1 MDTNIAHHL
10 SENSY
15 HYPVGSLIYARGREW
30 IVQPDSTNELLIV
43 KPIGGSD
50 EEITGILTALEEIR
64 PASFKLPEPSQMGD
78 YLSCKLLREALRLG
92 FRNSAGPFRS
102 FGRLAVEPRP
112 YQLVPLIM
120 ALKLNPVR
128 LLIADD
134 VGVGKTIEACLI
146 ARELLDR
153 GEISRFCVLCPPHL
167 AEQWQ
172 MELSTK
178 FNLEAEL
185 VLSNTIKK
193 LENRCKSSESVFETF
208 PYTVVS
214 IDYIKSDS
222 HKAEFLRTAPELII
236 VDEAHTASSDPLI
249 SSRKHQRYELVKKL
263 SEDLNRHLIFVT
275 ATPHSGNEQA
285 FKSLLAML
293 NKEIEYFPLD
303 FTAPQNE
310 KYRKVIAQHFIQ
322 RRRDDIK
329 NYLAEITVFPE
340 SISEDQCYEL
350 SEPYKKL
357 FDKALNY
364 AREMVKD
371 ENVDQFHRRVRWW
384 SALSLLRALASS
396 PAAAK
401 NTMLNRSPLSQLEE
415 DVNAADEIALRTI
428 LDTMDFDATEATD
441 ILPGSDISENTDD
454 SSHRKL
460 LQMAKEAESLFGDND
475 YKLLCI
481 LDPIKKLLKDGYSP
495 IIFCRFIETANY
507 LTEQLKERLDIPDLN
522 IVSVTGLLPPKER
535 EMRINELSKCEKRIL
550 VCTDCLSEGINLQDH
565 FNAVIHY
572 DLSWNPTRHEQR
584 EGRVDRFGQPSKVV
598 KLITYFG
605 IDNQIDGI
613 VLDVLIRK
621 HRQIKASLGV
631 SVPIPTD
638 VDKVIEAIFEGLLLK
653 EKAGSPE
660 QLLIEG
666 FNDIVSDDIQN
677 LHKDWEKASEREKE
691 SRSLFA
697 QSTIKVEEIAK
708 ELNSIRESI
717 GTSQNI
723 KEFLKFS
730 LILYDAIIKEE
741 NENYLRFDLSS
752 VNQIVKE
759 NCNIRENDLKIAFQL
774 PIQQNEIYVTRT
786 HPIVEGLS
794 NLLITSAIDDN
805 NRFAVAKRCGVFR
818 TSAIQTKTV
827 LLLLRYR
834 FHLIQYY
841 ENQIHRSLVED
852 SQILAFTG
860 PLEEPH
866 WLNEQEFSILLDSR
880 PTANVLG
887 EIAYD
892 QINKILEKYPII
904 QPRLEEFAKNRAQE
918 LLESHLRVRNAA
930 LFKAKENPQIEPI
943 QPPDLLGIY
952 VYLPQIGVII

>member
-1 MDTNIAHHL
+1 
-10 SENSY
+10 
-15 HYPVGSLIYARGREW
+15 
-30 IVQPDSTNELLIV
+30 
-43 KPIGGSD
+43 
-50 EEITGILTALEEIR
+50 
-64 PASFKLPEPSQMGD
+64 
-78 YLSCKLLREALRLG
+78 
-92 FRNSAGPFRS
+92 
-102 FGRLAVEPRP
+102 
-112 YQLVPLIM
+112 
-120 ALKLNPVR
+120 
-128 LLIADD
+128 
-134 VGVGKTIEACLI
+134 
-146 ARELLDR
+146 
-153 GEISRFCVLCPPHL
+153 
-167 AEQWQ
+167 
-172 MELSTK
+172 
-178 FNLEAEL
+178 
-185 VLSNTIKK
+185 
-193 LENRCKSSESVFETF
+193 
-208 PYTVVS
+208 
-214 IDYIKSDS
+214 
-222 HKAEFLRTAPELII
+222 
-236 VDEAHTASSDPLI
+236 
-249 SSRKHQRYELVKKL
+249 
-263 SEDLNRHLIFVT
+263 
-275 ATPHSGNEQA
+275 
-285 FKSLLAML
+285 
-293 NKEIEYFPLD
+293 
-303 FTAPQNE
+303 
-310 KYRKVIAQHFIQ
+310 
-322 RRRDDIK
+322 
-329 NYLAEITVFPE
+329 
-340 SISEDQCYEL
+340 
-350 SEPYKKL
+350 
-357 FDKALNY
+357 
-364 AREMVKD
+364 
-371 ENVDQFHRRVRWW
+371 
-384 SALSLLRALASS
+384 
-396 PAAAK
+396 
-401 NTMLNRSPLSQLEE
+401 MLNRSPLSQLEE

-460 LQMAKEAESLFGDND
+460 LQMAKEAESLFGDRD
-475 YKLLCI
+475 YKLLRI
-481 LDPIKKLLKDGYSP
+481 LDPIKKLLKEGYSP

-507 LTEQLKERLDIPDLN
+507 LTEQLKERLDIPDLD

-535 EMRINELSKCEKRIL
+535 EMRINELSQCEKRIL

-613 VLDVLIRK
+613 VLDVLLRK

-666 FNDIVSDDIQN
+666 FNDIISDDIQN

-697 QSTIKVEEIAK
+697 QSTIKIEEITK

-741 NENYLRFDLSS
+741 KENYLRFDLSS

-794 NLLITSAIDDN
+794 NLLITAAIDDN

-860 PLEEPH
+860 PPEEPH

-887 EIAYD
+887 ELSYD

-904 QPRLEEFAKNRAQE
+904 QPRLEEFAENRAKE